1 MGGELLGSSSSC
13 VAGLRW
19 RAVTWEAA
27 VRGSR
32 STAAMIDGL
41 VGGGGVDPAGRARG
55 AGVSVYSLP
64 SPPARRQRPPLAA
77 RAGAAH
83 LSIPAA
89 RGGRPRA
96 LASQPAAAWWE
107 IEVAWRGG
115 KTVACK

>member
-1 MGGELLGSSSSC
+1 
-13 VAGLRW
+13 VAGRRW

-64 SPPARRQRPPLAA
+64 PPRPGDSDP
-77 RAGAAH
+77 R
-83 LSIPAA
+83 S
-89 RGGRPRA
+89 PRA
-96 LASQPAAAWWE
+96 QAQAQAQLIYLSRP
-107 IEVAWRGG
+107 AWRPS
-115 KTVACK
+115 AP